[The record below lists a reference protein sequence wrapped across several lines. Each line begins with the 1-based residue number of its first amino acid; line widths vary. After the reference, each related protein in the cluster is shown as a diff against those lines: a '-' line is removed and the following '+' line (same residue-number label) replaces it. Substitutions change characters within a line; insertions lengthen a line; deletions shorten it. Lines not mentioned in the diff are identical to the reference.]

1 MAETE
6 YGAVGRE
13 LDRSF
18 PPCSRVHPPVLS
30 RPRLRGVR
38 AVASWAFSPRAA
50 PTVIGGPEVP
60 TPLPRNLQRLWAAG
74 GARPSPKEPQTV
86 CTGQDRRPY
95 APSWGPGDPSILN
108 PNQTKSAGVRTPV
121 PRLGGAC
128 PFTSF
133 FFEGNRFKAGGGGGT
148 FERGEIDFQTFLAKL
163 VCVGAARGP
172 RVLPAAFTLSR
183 LHFREPRH
191 FPAFALPGRSLPKA
205 FFFCLFDFCF
215 LFVCRI
221 AAPCPGSLRASAA
234 AGRHS
239 SSARAGRSTGA
250 PRSLKPSH
258 PAFAWTGKRE
268 RRGVNRGFTD
278 SGSLQRS
285 PFADSNP
292 PELHPQRFCSI
303 VALKEARS
311 DFNP

>member
-1 MAETE
+1 M
-6 YGAVGRE
+6 
-13 LDRSF
+13 
-18 PPCSRVHPPVLS
+18 
-30 RPRLRGVR
+30 
-38 AVASWAFSPRAA
+38 ASWAFSPRAA

-128 PFTSF
+128 PFTSLF

-172 RVLPAAFTLSR
+172 RVLPAAFPLSR

-191 FPAFALPGRSLPKA
+191 FPSFALPGRSLPKA
-205 FFFCLFDFCF
+205 FFFVCLIFVFCLFAE
-215 LFVCRI
+215 LRPPAQAASELRPLRAGTHLPPARG
-221 AAPCPGSLRASAA
+221 AAPG
-234 AGRHS
+234 
-239 SSARAGRSTGA
+239 
-250 PRSLKPSH
+250 
-258 PAFAWTGKRE
+258 
-268 RRGVNRGFTD
+268 
-278 SGSLQRS
+278 
-285 PFADSNP
+285 P
-292 PELHPQRFCSI
+292 PDL
-303 VALKEARS
+303 
-311 DFNP
+311 